1 MRLITR
7 ELAEGHLKRAI
18 SSSSPTTPDEIDMLA
33 KIEQAEALVLDFV
46 NQRRIDGDLWAA
58 EIEAWDVTE
67 DATSVPPQV
76 QAAVLVQLKE
86 LDRFRGDDTPSDE
99 VKRESWNAL
108 HPRAEAY
115 LRRLRDPAVS

>member
-7 ELAEGHLKRAI
+7 QLAEGHLRRSI
-18 SSSSPTTPDEIDMLA
+18 PSSSPPSNAEVDLLA

-58 EIEAWDVTE
+58 EVESWDANVE
-67 DATSVPPQV
+67 DSVPPQV

-86 LDRFRGDDTPSDE
+86 LDRFRGDDTDADQP
-99 VKRESWNAL
+99 KREPGIVL
-108 HPRAEAY
+108 HPRAAAY
-115 LRRLRDPAVS
+115 LHRHRDPAIA